1 MHWKHSAFTFLRSL
15 NLLTIDPWFSLF
27 CALLFLTIPINWLL
41 AAASAA
47 LFHELCHLAVIVLL
61 KEKVHHI
68 HVSLSG
74 ILIHTSF
81 SDDKKEL
88 LAALA
93 GPLGSFALLS
103 LCHIYPR
110 LALCAFAQG
119 LFNLLPLHS
128 LDGGRVLLCILRI
141 CAPGA
146 ADRIFRYCTIIMGT
160 LLLILGIVGVYYL
173 RIPVHI
179 ALILLLS
186 IFVRKIPCKGS
197 INAVQ

>member
-119 LFNLLPLHS
+119 LFNLLPLHAM
-128 LDGGRVLLCILRI
+128 DGGRVLQCILRM
-141 CAPGA
+141 CVPDA
-146 ADRIFRYCTIIMGT
+146 ANRVFRYCTIIMGT
-160 LLLILGIVGVYYL
+160 ILLILGIAGVYYL